1 MIVDQIRTTILNAIP
16 DAEVLVTDPMNDGQH
31 FQAVV
36 ISPQFEGLS
45 LIKQHQMVMKPL
57 TQGFATTVH
66 ALSLKT
72 FSPTQWEKQ

>member
-1 MIVDQIRTTILNAIP
+1 MS

-57 TQGFATTVH
+57 TQAFATTVH

>member
-1 MIVDQIRTTILNAIP
+1 MIVDQIRTTILNALP

-36 ISPQFEGLS
+36 ISSQFEGLA

-57 TQGFATTVH
+57 TQAFATTVH

-72 FSPTQWEKQ
+72 FSPSQWEKQ